1 MKFIRVSLV
10 AQTVKNRPAMWET
23 WVWSLGWEDPLE
35 EGWQPTLVFLPG
47 GSPWTEE
54 PDGLRSMGS
63 QRVWQTERL
72 STAQHIYIYVSFLSL
87 KKMFTEPWIYHS
99 EQSRSYNYYILSK
112 SAILRNGQMLLCA
125 RWQHHQLQVRRL
137 TKLPRGDSLKL
148 RPSEGMRECLRGK
161 RWVSSKQREAWVR
174 GITIQE
180 PKAVHPARQRV
191 QRGGHSAR

>member
-1 MKFIRVSLV
+1 
-10 AQTVKNRPAMWET
+10 
-23 WVWSLGWEDPLE
+23 
-35 EGWQPTLVFLPG
+35 
-47 GSPWTEE
+47 
-54 PDGLRSMGS
+54 
-63 QRVWQTERL
+63 
-72 STAQHIYIYVSFLSL
+72 
-87 KKMFTEPWIYHS
+87 MFTEPWIYHS

-191 QRGGHSAR
+191 QRGGHSGEVTQLVFLLGNIGGLTSRAYKVCPRSVV